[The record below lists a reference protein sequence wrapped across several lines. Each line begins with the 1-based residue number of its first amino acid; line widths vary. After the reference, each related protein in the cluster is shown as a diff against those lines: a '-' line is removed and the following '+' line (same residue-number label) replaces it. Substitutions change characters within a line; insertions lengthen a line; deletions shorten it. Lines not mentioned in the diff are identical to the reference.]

1 MKHCSIF
8 ADHEISLQYIEVN
21 STYLRNGEFFT
32 GLDQFQF
39 SFRNLS
45 ELIGTDS
52 KPANYPEAFCTI
64 YKETIQRLKKD
75 EKNSDGWTPNDRAL
89 SLSLA
94 ACSTGTLHIKRS
106 AERTGRRHL
115 LQLRWRGNFTLGE
128 LHSGYEERGR
138 PQPRARGRSTRQGPS
153 LKQPLK
159 TALAN
164 QREVSGLSAG
174 AYNRPRFP
182 PTPHRALARW
192 PRRSSPNTP
201 PPPPPPPLGSFSPRS
216 GEPATAKGK
225 KKNKQNQKKP
235 PKPSSFSPLKQPPR
249 RSARECSFPLSVCFR
264 RGAR

>member
-1 MKHCSIF
+1 M
-8 ADHEISLQYIEVN
+8 
-21 STYLRNGEFFT
+21 
-32 GLDQFQF
+32 
-39 SFRNLS
+39 
-45 ELIGTDS
+45 
-52 KPANYPEAFCTI
+52 
-64 YKETIQRLKKD
+64 
-75 EKNSDGWTPNDRAL
+75 
-89 SLSLA
+89 SLA
-94 ACSTGTLHIKRS
+94 ACSIGALHIKRS

-138 PQPRARGRSTRQGPS
+138 PQPCARGRSARQGPS

-182 PTPHRALARW
+182 PTPTARALAGRDAARQTRRRRR
-192 PRRSSPNTP
+192 RRSAP
-201 PPPPPPPLGSFSPRS
+201 SFSPRS

-235 PKPSSFSPLKQPPR
+235 PKLSSFSPLKQPR
-249 RSARECSFPLSVCFR
+249 RSERECSFPLSVCFR
-264 RGAR
+264 RGER